1 MSRVYYVHSPG
12 ATLRTIA
19 ENPEQAVQNWATW
32 AQRSG
37 HRFQDGIEYV
47 EIEGVKY
54 EVRLQ
59 VHVYV
64 SKIER

>member
-1 MSRVYYVHSPG
+1 MSNTYYVYSPG

-19 ENPEQAVQNWATW
+19 ESPERAVQNWAIW
-32 AQRSG
+32 AQKGG

-59 VHVYV
+59 IHVHVI
-64 SKIER
+64 KIER